1 MRIVIFLSFFISIN
15 ISANALAVDWS
26 PGDQADITAA
36 ERFFN
41 SLDTY
46 RAQFVQISP
55 EGSHSKGWLW
65 LQRPRYLR
73 VEYASPTNLL
83 LVANG
88 TFLIFMDRDIDQVS
102 KYSYGSGP
110 FRFLLKDKVNLSED
124 MVVRAI
130 DRNTNL
136 LRLTLV
142 DEDDLTAGSVTI
154 SFAEKPM
161 SLVGWTVTDSKGRTT
176 QVTLHGHS
184 FGMRL
189 PKKLFRFT
197 EHDKVRPNYRYGMY
211 D

>member
-1 MRIVIFLSFFISIN
+1 MRIVIFISFFISIN

-26 PGDQADITAA
+26 PGDQADIAAA

-55 EGSHSKGWLW
+55 EGSYSKGWLW
-65 LQRPRYLR
+65 LQRPNYLR

-88 TFLIFMDRDIDQVS
+88 TFLIFIDRDIGQVS
-102 KYSYGSGP
+102 KYSYEYGP
-110 FRFLLKDKVNLSED
+110 FRFLLKDKVNLAEG

-142 DEDDLTAGSVTI
+142 DEDDFKAGSVTI

-161 SLVGWTVTDSKGRTT
+161 NLVGWTVTDSKGLITE
-176 QVTLHGHS
+176 VTLHDHS

-197 EHDKVRPNYRYGMY
+197 ELDKVTPNYRYGIY
-211 D
+211 E